1 MQATARVV
9 VALERF
15 KGLFLEIPDMK
26 MSLAEA
32 TQISGLEA
40 HLCRQLLNALVDVRF
55 LTQGPDG
62 AYRRRGRLFPD
73 GPAPLQFPRA
83 GVRT

>member
-40 HLCRQLLNALVDVRF
+40 NLCRQLLHALVDVRF
-55 LTQGPDG
+55 LTQGSDG
-62 AYRRRGRLFPD
+62 AYRRRGRLFFDEQALPQ
-73 GPAPLQFPRA
+73 LPRA
-83 GVRT
+83 GVRI